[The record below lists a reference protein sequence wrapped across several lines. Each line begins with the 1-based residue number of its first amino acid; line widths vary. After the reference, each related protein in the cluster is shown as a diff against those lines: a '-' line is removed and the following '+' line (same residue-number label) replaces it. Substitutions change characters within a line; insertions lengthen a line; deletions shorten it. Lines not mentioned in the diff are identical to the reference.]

1 MTFSFFDFTMA
12 VTKWLSTAPD
22 EARERLKPSSWKTI
36 YSTADKQGE
45 HLAFSPDTIAR
56 VALDGDAG
64 LRDRVAVPLAD
75 MLNQRFGAPQ
85 ASPAAEPPAA
95 ESSVV
100 ESSVAESPAP
110 RQGTPQP
117 ASCPAGLLGRI

>member
-45 HLAFSPDTIAR
+45 HLTFSPDTIAR
-56 VALDGDAG
+56 VALDGNAG

-85 ASPAAEPPAA
+85 ASPPPPPPA
-95 ESSVV
+95 
-100 ESSVAESPAP
+100 PP
-110 RQGTPQP
+110 TP
-117 ASCPAGLLGRI
+117 LVF

>member
-85 ASPAAEPPAA
+85 ASPSAEPPAASSPAAEPPAA
-95 ESSVV
+95 ES
-100 ESSVAESPAP
+100 
-110 RQGTPQP
+110 P
-117 ASCPAGLLGRI
+117 AS